1 LGAQYNHN
9 FYQGLYESKTL
20 SYKKG
25 SWSLFTYHQF
35 KITPLMQAT
44 LSGFARFNGQLQ
56 FYELGNF
63 GSANFSINRQF
74 LDKKLVVTLSAT
86 DIFFTNYNEFTIQQ
100 GSINASGLRKNDT
113 RRFGL
118 NMRYNFGR
126 RKKED
131 SNPFNVKSPE
141 ETN

>member
-1 LGAQYNHN
+1 
-9 FYQGLYESKTL
+9 
-20 SYKKG
+20 
-25 SWSLFTYHQF
+25 
-35 KITPLMQAT
+35 MQAT

-86 DIFFTNYNEFTIQQ
+86 DIFFTNYNEFTIQK